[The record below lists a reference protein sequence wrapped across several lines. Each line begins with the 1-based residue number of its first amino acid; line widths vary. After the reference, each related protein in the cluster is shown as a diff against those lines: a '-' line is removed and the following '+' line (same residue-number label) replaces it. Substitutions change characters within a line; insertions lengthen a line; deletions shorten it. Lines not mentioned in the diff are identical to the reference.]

1 MVAKVP
7 NAPELLT
14 LADVHERL
22 GFVDLHRIRAKPF
35 PGSATEADLLEA
47 LENDEGKRYELVDG
61 YIVEKEP
68 MGWKEA
74 LWAHFLGRVLGNYTD
89 DHDLGVVIGAD
100 GPYRLRVG
108 LVRLPDISFVPWSR
122 MPNDEAP
129 DVSICTAIP
138 TLAVEVLS
146 QSNRAGEIQQKLKDY
161 FAAGVKLVWVIDPK
175 KKSATVYTSPT
186 KGTILDETGVL
197 EGGRVLPGF
206 RLPLADLFAAGKR
219 KRKKK

>member
-7 NAPELLT
+7 SAPELLT

-47 LENDEGKRYELVDG
+47 LDNGDKRRYELVDG

-68 MGWKEA
+68 MGWKES
-74 LWAHFLGRVLGNYTD
+74 LWALYLGRVIGNFAED
-89 DHDLGVVIGAD
+89 NDLGLVFGAD
-100 GPYRLRVG
+100 GPFRLRAG
-108 LVRLPDISFVPWSR
+108 LVRLPDLSFVPWSR
-122 MPNDEAP
+122 IPGDELA
-129 DVSICTAIP
+129 DDAIGDEVP

-146 QSNRAGEIQQKLKDY
+146 KSNRTGEIDQKLKDY

-175 KKSATVYTSPT
+175 KKAATVYTSPT